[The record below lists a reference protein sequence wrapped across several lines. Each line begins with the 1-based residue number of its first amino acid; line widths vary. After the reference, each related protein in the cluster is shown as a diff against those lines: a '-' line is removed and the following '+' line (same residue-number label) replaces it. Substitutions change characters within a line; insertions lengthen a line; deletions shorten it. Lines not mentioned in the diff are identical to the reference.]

1 MPIVLLFQRMESEKF
16 SIGATTAIFTL
27 NIIALS
33 CSKNLLLVKKEKY
46 KMKKIIAILMSII
59 LTLGFAAC
67 GKEEKSEESK
77 SRKSKATVTYAEKE
91 LSEEA
96 VLEEAVSEEKATAEA
111 ATEETTAKKAEAT
124 TKKTETTIKK
134 PSVQNPT
141 SEFLN
146 YSNNAV
152 DVNTVSIKPYHVY
165 WEDGCLIAECY
176 VINGLNTPASNIRVD
191 SLSFENGSVK
201 IASGGFGE
209 LSGLVVAPYS
219 YAKWTFGF
227 VPADVEN
234 YGADLGYIKWSV
246 DCSYSH

>member
-1 MPIVLLFQRMESEKF
+1 
-16 SIGATTAIFTL
+16 
-27 NIIALS
+27 
-33 CSKNLLLVKKEKY
+33 
-46 KMKKIIAILMSII
+46 MKKIIAILMSIV
-59 LTLGFAAC
+59 FAFSFVAC
-67 GKEEKSEESK
+67 GKEEKAEST
-77 SRKSKATVTYAEKE
+77 SGKATVTYAEKE

-111 ATEETTAKKAEAT
+111 VPEETTAQKAEAT
-124 TKKTETTIKK
+124 TKKTETTTKK

-165 WEDGCLIAECY
+165 WKDGCLIAECY
-176 VINGLNTPASNIRVD
+176 VINGHNTPASNIRVD
-191 SLSFENGSVK
+191 SLSFENKSVK
-201 IASGGFGE
+201 IASGSFGE
-209 LSGLVVAPYS
+209 LQGLVLAPYS

-234 YGADLGYIKWSV
+234 YGADLGYLRCIS